1 MTLDEIRAALNDSD
15 AEVRRQAVV
24 AIDGGEDKELGE
36 LLLSAL
42 ADDDWRVR
50 KEAVNVARK
59 QAVQLDI
66 LSGLVDAIVQEDNF
80 GLRNAALEVLENLGT
95 RAAEVLLDALPKVPG
110 HARKF
115 VVEALACGGDERVIP
130 ALVEAASNGDSIV
143 MAAAIDALAAI
154 GGTEAE
160 LALRAQLAS
169 SDSFHRMA
177 AIDGLNRLDAYVPW
191 EELAPLL
198 SDRLVRRVALSAIG
212 RCGRIE
218 AVDPLFRA
226 LSERSTYIVSAAI
239 VGLAQLGF
247 GPSEIAREVA
257 DRVIELSEETR
268 SRLRILLDK
277 GSKEV
282 RQSSAYIL
290 CLARDKGAIND
301 VVRLAV
307 SYGLSSSVI
316 DALRRWGDG
325 AVYELLR
332 SVTQLEDARRQ
343 TAIEVATEIARGLQ
357 EVGPKLAEQIR
368 SVIRSSMND
377 DNPDVVVAAVRG
389 LGEWSERE
397 DAQTLVKKAESST
410 EEIAQACGR
419 TLLLLSQ
426 REPEAVHEA
435 VQNAKLDGPAGA
447 ALVKLIAA
455 LDVPDRF
462 ASLEAALNAQNAGT
476 RNAALIGLGELG
488 GSKVAELITFAL
500 ADESVE
506 VQMTA
511 ATVLGKLKD
520 EDGQPVGTDSLLL
533 ALGSESSGVRAA
545 AALAL
550 GETGDQRAVAPL
562 RGLVRSDDQG
572 VAVAAIKGLRRLG
585 DVSLDDLLLEA
596 LAHQDDEVVKEAL
609 ISIAEIG
616 GSRATT
622 RISMGLEHA
631 AWDVRQLSATLLGS
645 MSDQAAVDALQA
657 RLTIERDE
665 LVQRAIEEALARKG
679 EVA

>member
-1 MTLDEIRAALNDSD
+1 MTIDEIRIALQDSD
-15 AEVRRQAVV
+15 AEIRRQAVE
-24 AIDGGEDKELGE
+24 AIDGGEAKELGL

-42 ADDDWRVR
+42 ADEDWRVR
-50 KEAVNVARK
+50 KEAVSVARK
-59 QAVQLDI
+59 QAVRLDI

-80 GLRNAALEVLENLGT
+80 GLRNAALEVLEELGT
-95 RAAEVLLDALPKVPG
+95 RAAEVLLDALPKVPDY
-110 HARKF
+110 ARKF

-130 ALVEAASNGDSIV
+130 ALVEAANSGDSIV
-143 MAAAIDALAAI
+143 MAAAIDALSAI

-160 LALRAQLAS
+160 FALRAQLAS

-177 AIDGLNRLDAYVPW
+177 AIDGLNRLNAYVPW
-191 EELAPLL
+191 GELAPLL

-212 RCGRIE
+212 RCGSIE

-226 LSERSTYIVSAAI
+226 LSERSTYLVSAAV
-239 VGLAQLGF
+239 VGLVELSS
-247 GPSEIAREVA
+247 GPPDIARKIAE
-257 DRVIELSEETR
+257 RVIELSEEIR
-268 SRLRILLDK
+268 GRLRLLLNK

-307 SYGLSSSVI
+307 SYGLSSSII
-316 DALRRWGDG
+316 DALRRWGEG
-325 AVYELLR
+325 AVRELLR

-343 TAIEVATEIARGLQ
+343 TAIELTSEIVSGL
-357 EVGPKLAEQIR
+357 EKIGPELASQIR
-368 SVIRSSMND
+368 SVIRTSIDD
-377 DNPDVVVAAVRG
+377 DNPDVVIAAVRG
-389 LGEWSERE
+389 LGEWSESE
-397 DAQTLVKKAESST
+397 DAETLVKKAESST
-410 EEIAQACGR
+410 EEIAQACGQ
-419 TLLLLSQ
+419 TLLLLSR
-426 REPEAVHEA
+426 REPKAVHEA
-435 VQNAKLDGPAGA
+435 VQNAELDGPAGA
-447 ALVKLIAA
+447 PLVTLVTA
-455 LDVPDRF
+455 LDVPNKI
-462 ASLEAALNAQNAGT
+462 ASLEGALNAQNAGT

-488 GSKVAELITFAL
+488 GSKVADLITFAL

-511 ATVLGKLKD
+511 ATVLGRLKD
-520 EDGQPVGTDSLLL
+520 DNGHPIGVDSLLL
-533 ALGSESSGVRAA
+533 AINSESHGVQAA

-550 GETGDQRAVAPL
+550 GEAGDQRAIEPL
-562 RGLVRSDDQG
+562 RGLVRSDAQG

-585 DVSLDDLLLEA
+585 DLSLDDLLLET
-596 LAHQDDEVVKEAL
+596 LSHHDDEVVKEAL

-616 GSRATT
+616 GLRATT

-631 AWDVRQLSATLLGS
+631 AWDVRQLSAKLLGS
-645 MSDQAAVDALQA
+645 MSDKAAVDALQA

-665 LVQRAIEEALARKG
+665 LVQQAIEEALTRKG